1 MDIHRCRFVPY
12 NPKAINALAFSHPPS
27 ADIQGRGVPTL
38 RLAIGRANGDIEIW
52 NPLRGAW
59 FQESILRG
67 GKDRTVEGLVWTLDP
82 SEDDDTS
89 SRHGSKSPGK
99 LRLFSIGFSS
109 VVTEWDLETGRP
121 ARHSTGNYGE
131 IWCLAAQPRWKA
143 TNKRAGDGKP
153 LPPAEGEFAGQHLAV
168 GCADGAIVIL
178 STEDG
183 DLRYLRT
190 MRPSTKKSR
199 VLSIAFQD
207 RNTAVAGYADSS
219 IRVFDIRN
227 GRVLRTISVG
237 KGPTKNSKELLVWSV
252 SCLPDGTIVSGDS
265 AGEVRFWDGR
275 TYSLFQRI
283 QGHLADVLDV
293 AVSADGSSVV
303 SAGADQR
310 TVIYRLKERE
320 KGTDT
325 RRWAELAHRRYHTHD
340 VKALAVFETQE
351 VSFVVSGGM
360 RP

>member
-1 MDIHRCRFVPY
+1 
-12 NPKAINALAFSHPPS
+12 
-27 ADIQGRGVPTL
+27 
-38 RLAIGRANGDIEIW
+38 
-52 NPLRGAW
+52 
-59 FQESILRG
+59 
-67 GKDRTVEGLVWTLDP
+67 
-82 SEDDDTS
+82 
-89 SRHGSKSPGK
+89 
-99 LRLFSIGFSS
+99 
-109 VVTEWDLETGRP
+109 
-121 ARHSTGNYGE
+121 
-131 IWCLAAQPRWKA
+131 
-143 TNKRAGDGKP
+143 
-153 LPPAEGEFAGQHLAV
+153 
-168 GCADGAIVIL
+168 
-178 STEDG
+178 
-183 DLRYLRT
+183 

-320 KGTDT
+320 KGADT